1 MPLWEVIRN
10 IGLKDLIDIAVVSV
24 VVYWIL
30 LLLKGTRSLEILL
43 GLSFLILAFLAARKW
58 GLFTIHWI
66 LSNFIDSIIVFII
79 VIFQED
85 IRRALSTMGRTP
97 FLGGKSF
104 PPYQASLIEELV
116 EASSS
121 LARQK
126 LGAIIVLEREAD
138 VISHVELGV
147 ELDAKL
153 TRELLL
159 SIFSRDSILHD
170 GAVIVKR
177 GRVFAA
183 RCFLPLSDNP
193 RLSRLLGARHRAAL
207 GLSEKTDAVVIVI
220 SEERGSVSLALRGRL
235 TRNLEMGRLRTV
247 LTNLLIIQKRRKRV
261 ERKAKKLPERPSDSE
276 HIS

>member
-10 IGLKDLIDIAVVSV
+10 IGLRDLIDIGVVSV

-30 LLLKGTRSLEILL
+30 LLLRGTRSLEILL

-97 FLGGKSF
+97 FLGGKRF
-104 PPYQASLIEELV
+104 PPYQPSLIEELV

-121 LARQK
+121 LARQRR
-126 LGAIIVLEREAD
+126 GAIIVLEREAD
-138 VISHVELGV
+138 VISQVELGV

-193 RLSRLLGARHRAAL
+193 RMSKLLGARHRAAL

-220 SEERGSVSLALRGRL
+220 SEERGSISLALGGRL

-247 LTNLLIIQKRRKRV
+247 LTNLLILQRRRKRV
-261 ERKAKKLPERPSDSE
+261 ERKAKKLPERSSNGE
-276 HIS
+276 HTS